1 MTTIQ
6 ACLNMLKNLP
16 DSKAEIRRVK
26 ILIACHEWTES
37 KQIITKA
44 GLTRITHNGALGLL
58 KQGLLERKLA
68 TKTYGRTKH
77 QIHVYRTTPKGI
89 AIITELM
96 K

>member
-1 MTTIQ
+1 
-6 ACLNMLKNLP
+6 MLKNLP

-26 ILIACHEWTES
+26 ILIACYDWTES

-68 TKTYGRTKH
+68 SKTYGRTKH
-77 QIHVYRTTPKGI
+77 QIHVYRTTSKGI